1 MNSCNDGQFVDYLYT
16 MCKLIGTDC
25 SGYVLDRERLF
36 KMSKLHSI
44 GKLLLIALLL
54 FTLGTASAQ
63 DPQYGGTL
71 VFGAESM
78 GDSFDIGFWHG
89 FGGVHVIDSI
99 GEGLV
104 RADFET
110 GEALPGLAESWE
122 ISDDGLVYTFQIREG
137 MVFHDGEP
145 VTADAIVRSMTRP
158 INPDDPSYIEGMYM
172 YGNQGTGN
180 WESIEA
186 VDDQTIVLTLME
198 PNATQLLVFSR
209 PDGAI
214 ISPKAMDEYGTE
226 VGLNMSMAGP
236 FKVERFVPGQE
247 AVLVANEDYW
257 AGRPYVDQVVIRAFP
272 DEAAILA
279 ALEAGEI
286 DMTLYAPFTSVPRL
300 QNSEAIRVE
309 VGAPLV
315 DLFIGANVAQPPFD
329 NVLLRQAVN
338 YALDREV
345 LIEAG
350 LNGFAE
356 MPASLLGPLD
366 LGFDEGGREISVY
379 NPDRARELLA
389 EAGVEMP
396 LAIEVAYENNRF
408 WPQLAELI
416 AADLEAVGFDVT
428 LDRLDA
434 GSFWGKV
441 GDGQT
446 QLSINQRS
454 TFVPDPHD
462 KAILMARAG
471 AEGSQTQHQA
481 LEAADELDALI
492 TAGIST
498 VDPMER
504 VEIYTQFQA
513 IMLDQMPYIYIGYL
527 TPPIFVNKRV
537 QNVETFGTAGGR
549 INLRG
554 VWLAE

>member
-1 MNSCNDGQFVDYLYT
+1 
-16 MCKLIGTDC
+16 
-25 SGYVLDRERLF
+25 
-36 KMSKLHSI
+36 MSKSHCFSKLFVI
-44 GKLLLIALLL
+44 LLLLIAL
-54 FTLGTASAQ
+54 GTATAQ
-63 DPQYGGTL
+63 EPQYGGTL

-89 FGGVHVIDSI
+89 FGGVHVIDTI

-104 RADFET
+104 RADFEN
-110 GEALPGLAESWE
+110 GGALPGLAESWE
-122 ISDDGLVYTFQIREG
+122 ISDDGLTYTFHIRDG
-137 MVFHDGEP
+137 MTFHDGEP
-145 VTADAIVRSMTRP
+145 VTAGAIVRSMTRP
-158 INPDDPSYIEGMYM
+158 ISPDDPSYIDGMYM
-172 YGNQGTGN
+172 YGNQGTSN
-180 WESIEA
+180 WESIDA
-186 VDDQTIVLTLME
+186 VDDSTIVLQLMQ

-214 ISPKAMDEYGTE
+214 ISPKAMDEYGAE

-236 FKVERFVPGQE
+236 YKIERFVPGQE
-247 AVLVANEDYW
+247 AVLSANEDYW
-257 AGRPYVDQVVIRAFP
+257 AGRPYIDQIVIRAYP

-300 QNSEAIRVE
+300 QDSENIRVE

-315 DLFIGANVAQPPFD
+315 DLFVGANVAKEPFD
-329 NVLLRQAVN
+329 NLLLRQAVN
-338 YALDREV
+338 YALDRET

-366 LGFDEGGREISVY
+366 LGFDEAGREVSVY
-379 NPDRARELLA
+379 DPERAKELLA
-389 EAGVEMP
+389 ESGMDLPV
-396 LAIEVAYENNRF
+396 AIEVAYENNRF
-408 WPQLAELI
+408 WPQMAELI

-471 AEGSQTQHQA
+471 A
-481 LEAADELDALI
+481 
-492 TAGIST
+492 
-498 VDPMER
+498 
-504 VEIYTQFQA
+504 
-513 IMLDQMPYIYIGYL
+513 
-527 TPPIFVNKRV
+527 
-537 QNVETFGTAGGR
+537 
-549 INLRG
+549 
-554 VWLAE
+554 

>member
-1 MNSCNDGQFVDYLYT
+1 
-16 MCKLIGTDC
+16 
-25 SGYVLDRERLF
+25 
-36 KMSKLHSI
+36 MSKLHCFS
-44 GKLLLIALLL
+44 KLLCILLLL
-54 FTLGTASAQ
+54 FALGTASAQ

-89 FGGVHVIDSI
+89 FGGVHVIDTI

-104 RADFET
+104 RADFEN
-110 GEALPGLAESWE
+110 GGALPGLAESWE
-122 ISDDGLVYTFQIREG
+122 ISDDGLTYTFHIRDG
-137 MVFHDGEP
+137 MTFHDGEA
-145 VTADAIVRSMTRP
+145 VTAGAIVRSMTRP
-158 INPDDPSYIEGMYM
+158 ISPDDPSYIDGMYM
-172 YGNQGTGN
+172 YGNQGTSN
-180 WESIEA
+180 WESIDA
-186 VDDQTIVLTLME
+186 VDDSTIVLQLMQ

-236 FKVERFVPGQE
+236 YKIERFVPGQE
-247 AVLVANEDYW
+247 AVLAANEDYW
-257 AGRPYVDQVVIRAFP
+257 AGRPYIDQIVIRAYP

-300 QNSEAIRVE
+300 QDSENIRVE

-315 DLFIGANVAQPPFD
+315 DLFVGANVAKAPFD
-329 NVLLRQAVN
+329 NLALRQAVN
-338 YALDREV
+338 YALDRET

-366 LGFDEGGREISVY
+366 LGFDESGREVSVY
-379 NPDRARELLA
+379 DPERAKELLA
-389 EAGVEMP
+389 QSGMELPV
-396 LAIEVAYENNRF
+396 AIEVAYENNRF

-481 LEAADELDALI
+481 LEAADAIDALVS
-492 TAGIST
+492 AGIST
-498 VDPMER
+498 VDSMER
-504 VEIYTQFQA
+504 EAIYQEFQA
-513 IMLDQMPYIYIGYL
+513 LMLEHLPYMYIGYL

-549 INLRG
+549 INLRE
-554 VWLAE
+554 VWLSE

>member
-1 MNSCNDGQFVDYLYT
+1 MFRV
-16 MCKLIGTDC
+16 
-25 SGYVLDRERLF
+25 R
-36 KMSKLHSI
+36 
-44 GKLLLIALLL
+44 
-54 FTLGTASAQ
+54 TLGTILLVLLLLLSLGTAAAQ

-89 FGGVHVIDSI
+89 FGGVHVIDTI

-104 RADFET
+104 RADFEN
-110 GEALPGLAESWE
+110 GGALPGLAESWE
-122 ISDDGLVYTFQIREG
+122 ISDDGLVYTFHIREG
-137 MVFHDGEP
+137 MSFHDGEP
-145 VTADAIVRSMTRP
+145 VTAAAIVRSMKRP

-180 WESIEA
+180 WESLEA
-186 VDDQTIVLTLME
+186 VDDHTVVLTLMQ

-209 PDGAI
+209 PDGII
-214 ISPKAMDEYGTE
+214 ISPKALDEYGTE
-226 VGLNMSMAGP
+226 VGLNMSAAGP
-236 FKVERFVPGQE
+236 FKIERFVPGQE

-257 AGRPYVDQVVIRAFP
+257 AGRPYVDQIVIRAFP

-300 QNSEAIRVE
+300 QNSETIRVE

-315 DLFIGANVAQPPFD
+315 DLFVGANVAKEPFD
-329 NVLLRQAVN
+329 NLLLRQAVN
-338 YALDREV
+338 YALDRET

-366 LGFDEGGREISVY
+366 LGFDESGREISIY
-379 NPDRARELLA
+379 DPERAKALL
-389 EAGVEMP
+389 EESGLDMP

-416 AADLEAVGFDVT
+416 ASDLEAVGFDVT

-481 LEAADELDALI
+481 LEVVDEIDALVS
-492 TAGIST
+492 AGIST
-498 VDPMER
+498 VDAMER
-504 VEIYTQFQA
+504 EAIYQEFQA
-513 IMLDQMPYIYIGYL
+513 LMLEHLPYIYIGYL

-549 INLRG
+549 INLRE
-554 VWLAE
+554 VWLSE

>member
-1 MNSCNDGQFVDYLYT
+1 MMFRIRFAG
-16 MCKLIGTDC
+16 
-25 SGYVLDRERLF
+25 R
-36 KMSKLHSI
+36 
-44 GKLLLIALLL
+44 LLLAALLL
-54 FTLGTASAQ
+54 LSLGAASAQ

-104 RADFET
+104 QADFEN
-110 GEALPGLAESWE
+110 GGALPGLAESWE
-122 ISDDGLVYTFQIREG
+122 ISDDGLVYTFHIREG
-137 MVFHDGEP
+137 MTFHDGEP
-145 VTADAIVRSMTRP
+145 VTAADIVYSMTRP
-158 INPDDPSYIEGMYM
+158 TNPGNPSYIEGMYM
-172 YGNQGTGN
+172 YGNQGASN
-180 WESIEA
+180 WESIESL
-186 VDDQTIVLTLME
+186 DEHTLRLTLFQ

-214 ISPKAMDEYGTE
+214 ISPQAMMDYGTE

-236 FKVERFVPGQE
+236 FKIERFVPGQE

-257 AGRPYVDQVVIRAFP
+257 AGRPYVDRVVIRAFP

-300 QNSEAIRVE
+300 MNSEHIRVE

-315 DLFIGANVAQPPFD
+315 DLFAGANTAKPPFD

-338 YALDREV
+338 YALDRET

-356 MPASLLGPLD
+356 TPASLLGPLD
-366 LGFDEGGREISVY
+366 LGFDESGREISVY
-379 NPDRARELLA
+379 DPDKARELIA
-389 EAGVEMP
+389 ESGMETP
-396 LAIEVAYENNRF
+396 IAIELAYENNRF

-416 AADLEAVGFDVT
+416 EADLEAVGFDVT

-441 GDGQT
+441 GDGAT

-481 LEAADELDALI
+481 LESADAIDALVQ
-492 TAGIST
+492 AGIAT
-498 VDPMER
+498 VDAMER
-504 VEIYTQFQA
+504 EAIYQEFQA
-513 IMLDQMPYIYIGYL
+513 LMLEEMPYIYIGYL

-549 INLRG
+549 IDLSE
-554 VWLAE
+554 VWLSE

>member
-1 MNSCNDGQFVDYLYT
+1 
-16 MCKLIGTDC
+16 
-25 SGYVLDRERLF
+25 
-36 KMSKLHSI
+36 MSKSHCFSKLFVI
-44 GKLLLIALLL
+44 LLLLIAL
-54 FTLGTASAQ
+54 GTATAQ
-63 DPQYGGTL
+63 EPQYGGTL

-89 FGGVHVIDSI
+89 FGGVHVIDTI

-104 RADFET
+104 RADFEN
-110 GEALPGLAESWE
+110 GGALPGLAESWE
-122 ISDDGLVYTFQIREG
+122 ISDDGLTYTFHIRDG
-137 MVFHDGEP
+137 MTFHDGEP
-145 VTADAIVRSMTRP
+145 VTAGAIVRSMTRP
-158 INPDDPSYIEGMYM
+158 ISPDDPSYIDGMYM
-172 YGNQGTGN
+172 YGNQGTSN
-180 WESIEA
+180 WESIDA
-186 VDDQTIVLTLME
+186 VDDSTIVLQLMQ

-214 ISPKAMDEYGTE
+214 ISPKAMDEYGAE

-236 FKVERFVPGQE
+236 YKIERFVPGQE
-247 AVLVANEDYW
+247 AVLSANEDYW
-257 AGRPYVDQVVIRAFP
+257 AGRPYIDQIVIRAYP

-300 QNSEAIRVE
+300 QDSENIRVE

-315 DLFIGANVAQPPFD
+315 DLFVGANVAKEPFD
-329 NVLLRQAVN
+329 NLLLRQAAN
-338 YALDREV
+338 YALDRET

-366 LGFDEGGREISVY
+366 LGFDEAGREVSVY
-379 NPDRARELLA
+379 DPERAKELLA
-389 EAGVEMP
+389 ESGMDLPV
-396 LAIEVAYENNRF
+396 AIEVAYENNRF
-408 WPQLAELI
+408 WPQMAELI

-481 LEAADELDALI
+481 LEAADAIDALVM
-492 TAGIST
+492 AGVST
-498 VDPMER
+498 VDSMER
-504 VEIYTQFQA
+504 EAIYREFQTL
-513 IMLDQMPYIYIGYL
+513 MLEQLPYIYIGYL

-549 INLRG
+549 INLRE
-554 VWLAE
+554 VWISE

>member
-1 MNSCNDGQFVDYLYT
+1 MKMFRSRLVG
-16 MCKLIGTDC
+16 K
-25 SGYVLDRERLF
+25 VLLV
-36 KMSKLHSI
+36 
-44 GKLLLIALLL
+44 LLLLLS
-54 FTLGTASAQ
+54 LGTGTAQ

-104 RADFET
+104 RADFEN
-110 GEALPGLAESWE
+110 GGALPGLAESWE
-122 ISDDGLVYTFQIREG
+122 ISDDGLVYTFHIREG
-137 MVFHDGEP
+137 MSFHDGEP
-145 VTADAIVRSMTRP
+145 VTAGAIVRSMTRP
-158 INPDDPSYIEGMYM
+158 INPDDPSYIDGMYM
-172 YGNQGTGN
+172 YANQGTGN

-186 VDDQTIVLTLME
+186 VDDHTIVLTLIE
-198 PNATQLLVFSR
+198 PNATQLMVFSR
-209 PDGAI
+209 PDGVI
-214 ISPKAMDEYGTE
+214 ISPKALDEYGAE
-226 VGLNMSMAGP
+226 VGLNMAAAGP
-236 FKVERFVPGQE
+236 FKIERFVPGQE

-257 AGRPYVDQVVIRAFP
+257 AGRPYVDRVVIRAFP

-286 DMTLYAPFTSVPRL
+286 DVTLYAPFTAVPRL
-300 QNSEAIRVE
+300 QASDHVRVE

-315 DLFIGANVAQPPFD
+315 NLFAGANVAIAPLD
-329 NVLLRQAVN
+329 NLHVRLAIN
-338 YALDREV
+338 NALDREV

-356 MPASLLGPLD
+356 MPASLIGPLD
-366 LGFDEGGREISVY
+366 LGFDEAGRDVSVY
-379 NPDRARELLA
+379 DPESARAHLEASGLELPVSLELA
-389 EAGVEMP
+389 F
-396 LAIEVAYENNRF
+396 ENNRF

-416 AADLEAVGFDVT
+416 EADLEAVGFDVT
-428 LDRLDA
+428 LDRLDT

-441 GDGQT
+441 GDGAT

-454 TFVPDPHD
+454 TFVPDPHG

-481 LEAADELDALI
+481 LEAADEIDALI
-492 TAGIST
+492 TAGIT
-498 VDPMER
+498 TAVPEER
-504 VEIYTQFQA
+504 AAIYQEFQA
-513 IMLDQMPYIYIGYL
+513 LMLEQMPYIYIGYL
-527 TPPIFVNKRV
+527 TPPIFVNQRV
-537 QNVETFGTAGGR
+537 QNVETYGTAGGR

-554 VWLAE
+554 TWLSE

>member
-1 MNSCNDGQFVDYLYT
+1 MFRLHFAGKVLLV
-16 MCKLIGTDC
+16 LI
-25 SGYVLDRERLF
+25 
-36 KMSKLHSI
+36 
-44 GKLLLIALLL
+44 LLLS
-54 FTLGTASAQ
+54 LGTATAQ

-104 RADFET
+104 RADFEN
-110 GEALPGLAESWE
+110 GGALPGLAESWE
-122 ISDDGLVYTFQIREG
+122 ISDDGLVYTFHIREG
-137 MVFHDGEP
+137 MTFHDGEP
-145 VTADAIVRSMTRP
+145 VTAGAIVRSMTRP
-158 INPDDPSYIEGMYM
+158 INPDDPSYIDGMYM
-172 YGNQGTGN
+172 YGNQGTSN

-186 VDDQTIVLTLME
+186 VDDHTIVLTLAQ

-214 ISPKAMDEYGTE
+214 ISPKAMDEFGTE

-236 FKVERFVPGQE
+236 FKIERFVPGQE

-257 AGRPYVDQVVIRAFP
+257 AGRPYVDRVVIRAFP

-300 QNSEAIRVE
+300 QGSDSIRVE

-315 DLFIGANVAQPPFD
+315 DLFAGANVSAAPLD
-329 NVLLRQAVN
+329 NLHVRLAIN
-338 YALDREV
+338 NALDREV

-356 MPASLLGPLD
+356 MPASLIGPLD
-366 LGFDEGGREISVY
+366 LGFDEAGRDVSVY
-379 NPDRARELLA
+379 DPEGARAHL
-389 EAGVEMP
+389 EASGLDIPVP
-396 LAIEVAYENNRF
+396 LEVAFENNRF

-416 AADLEAVGFDVT
+416 EADLEAVGFDVT

-441 GDGQT
+441 GDGAT

-471 AEGSQTQHQA
+471 AEGSQTQHHA
-481 LEAADELDALI
+481 LEAADEIDGLI

-498 VDPMER
+498 VDTMER
-504 VEIYTQFQA
+504 EAIYKELQA
-513 IMLDQMPYIYIGYL
+513 LLLEQMPYIYIGYL
-527 TPPIFVNKRV
+527 TPPIFVNQRV

-549 INLRG
+549 IDLSR
-554 VWLAE
+554 VWLSE

>member
-1 MNSCNDGQFVDYLYT
+1 
-16 MCKLIGTDC
+16 
-25 SGYVLDRERLF
+25 
-36 KMSKLHSI
+36 MSKSHCFSKLFVI
-44 GKLLLIALLL
+44 LLLLIAL
-54 FTLGTASAQ
+54 GTATAQ
-63 DPQYGGTL
+63 EPQYGGTL

-89 FGGVHVIDSI
+89 FGGVHVIDTI

-104 RADFET
+104 RADFEN
-110 GEALPGLAESWE
+110 GGALPGLAESWE
-122 ISDDGLVYTFQIREG
+122 ISDDGLTYTFHIRDG
-137 MVFHDGEP
+137 MTFHDGEP
-145 VTADAIVRSMTRP
+145 VTAGAIVRSMTRP
-158 INPDDPSYIEGMYM
+158 ISPDDPSYIDGMYM
-172 YGNQGTGN
+172 YGNQGTSN
-180 WESIEA
+180 WESIDA
-186 VDDQTIVLTLME
+186 VDDSTIVLQLMQ

-214 ISPKAMDEYGTE
+214 ISPKAMDEYGAE

-236 FKVERFVPGQE
+236 YKIERFVPGQE
-247 AVLVANEDYW
+247 AVLSANEDYW
-257 AGRPYVDQVVIRAFP
+257 AGRPYIDQIVIRAYP

-300 QNSEAIRVE
+300 QDSENIRVE

-315 DLFIGANVAQPPFD
+315 DLFVGANVAKEPFD
-329 NVLLRQAVN
+329 NLLLRQAAN
-338 YALDREV
+338 YALDRET

-366 LGFDEGGREISVY
+366 LGFDEAGREVSVY
-379 NPDRARELLA
+379 DPERAKELLA
-389 EAGVEMP
+389 ESGMDLPV
-396 LAIEVAYENNRF
+396 AIEVAYENNRF
-408 WPQLAELI
+408 WPQMAELI

-481 LEAADELDALI
+481 LEAADAIDALV
-492 TAGIST
+492 TAGVST
-498 VDPMER
+498 VDSMER
-504 VEIYTQFQA
+504 EAIYREFQA
-513 IMLDQMPYIYIGYL
+513 LMLEQLPYIYIGYL
-527 TPPIFVNKRV
+527 TPPIFVSKRV

-549 INLRG
+549 INLRE
-554 VWLAE
+554 VWLSE

>member
-1 MNSCNDGQFVDYLYT
+1 MFKMKVLS
-16 MCKLIGTDC
+16 KLI
-25 SGYVLDRERLF
+25 
-36 KMSKLHSI
+36 
-44 GKLLLIALLL
+44 LIALLL
-54 FTLGTASAQ
+54 LSLGTATAQ

-104 RADFET
+104 RADFEN
-110 GEALPGLAESWE
+110 GGALPGLAESWE
-122 ISDDGLVYTFQIREG
+122 ISDDGLVYTFHIREG
-137 MVFHDGEP
+137 MSFHDGEP
-145 VTADAIVRSMTRP
+145 VTAGAIVRSMTRP

-172 YGNQGTGN
+172 YGNQGTSN

-186 VDDQTIVLTLME
+186 VDDHTIVLTLIK

-209 PDGAI
+209 PDGII
-214 ISPKAMDEYGTE
+214 ISPKALDEFGTE
-226 VGLNMSMAGP
+226 VGLNMAAAGP
-236 FKVERFVPGQE
+236 FKIERFVPGQE
-247 AVLVANEDYW
+247 AVLAANEDYW
-257 AGRPYVDQVVIRAFP
+257 AGRPYVDRVVIRAFP

-300 QNSEAIRVE
+300 QESDHIRVE

-315 DLFIGANVAQPPFD
+315 DLFAGANVSAPPLD
-329 NVLLRQAVN
+329 NLHVRLAVN
-338 YALDREV
+338 NALDREV

-366 LGFDEGGREISVY
+366 LGFDEAGRAVSVY
-379 NPDRARELLA
+379 DPESARAHL
-389 EAGVEMP
+389 EAAGLDMP
-396 LAIEVAYENNRF
+396 VPLEVAFENNRF

-416 AADLEAVGFDVT
+416 EADLEAVGFDVT

-441 GDGQT
+441 GDGAT

-481 LEAADELDALI
+481 LATADEIDALVA
-492 TAGIST
+492 AGIST
-498 VDPMER
+498 VDAMER
-504 VEIYTQFQA
+504 EAIYQEFQA
-513 IMLDQMPYIYIGYL
+513 LLLAEMPYIYIGYL
-527 TPPIFVNKRV
+527 TPPIFVNQRV

-549 INLRG
+549 IDLSR
-554 VWLAE
+554 VWLSE

>member
-1 MNSCNDGQFVDYLYT
+1 MMSNLG
-16 MCKLIGTDC
+16 
-25 SGYVLDRERLF
+25 RL
-36 KMSKLHSI
+36 SKFF
-44 GKLLLIALLL
+44 LIALLL
-54 FTLGTASAQ
+54 LALGGTAAQ
-63 DPQYGGTL
+63 EPQYGGTL

-89 FGGVHVIDSI
+89 FGGVHVIDTI

-104 RADFET
+104 RADFEN
-110 GEALPGLAESWE
+110 GGALPGLAEAWD
-122 ISDDGLVYTFQIREG
+122 ISADGLVYTFHIREG
-137 MVFHDGEP
+137 MQFHDGEP
-145 VTADAIVRSMTRP
+145 INAAAIVRSMTRP

-172 YGNQGTGN
+172 YGNQGTSN

-186 VDDQTIVLTLME
+186 TDEHTIVLTLKQ

-214 ISPKAMDEYGTE
+214 ISPKALDEYGTE

-236 FKVERFVPGQE
+236 YKIERFVPGQE
-247 AVLVANEDYW
+247 AVLAANEEYW
-257 AGRPYVDQVVIRAFP
+257 AGRPYIDQIVIRAFP
-272 DEAAILA
+272 DEAGILA

-300 QNSEAIRVE
+300 QNSEHIRVE

-315 DLFIGANVAQPPFD
+315 DLFVGANVAKAPFD
-329 NVLLRQAVN
+329 NLLLRQAVN
-338 YALDREV
+338 YALDRET

-366 LGFDEGGREISVY
+366 LGFDETGREISVY
-379 NPDRARELLA
+379 DPDRARELLA
-389 EAGVEMP
+389 EAGVETP
-396 LAIEVAYENNRF
+396 VAIEVAYENNRF
-408 WPQLAELI
+408 WPQMAELI

-462 KAILMARAG
+462 KAILMQLAG

-481 LEAADELDALI
+481 LEAAAELDALI
-492 TAGIST
+492 SAGIAT
-498 VDPMER
+498 VDTMER
-504 VEIYTQFQA
+504 TEIYQQLQA
-513 IMLDQMPYIYIGYL
+513 LLLEQMPYIYIGYL

-549 INLRG
+549 INLRE
-554 VWLAE
+554 VWLSQ

>member
-1 MNSCNDGQFVDYLYT
+1 MF
-16 MCKLIGTDC
+16 
-25 SGYVLDRERLF
+25 RLTTI
-36 KMSKLHSI
+36 SR
-44 GKLLLIALLL
+44 LLLALLL
-54 FTLGTASAQ
+54 LLSLGTAAAQ

-104 RADFET
+104 RADFEN
-110 GEALPGLAESWE
+110 GGALPGLAESWE
-122 ISDDGLVYTFQIREG
+122 ISDDGLVYTFHIREG
-137 MVFHDGEP
+137 MTFHDGEP
-145 VTADAIVRSMTRP
+145 VTAGAIVRSMTRP

-172 YGNQGTGN
+172 YGNQGTSN

-186 VDDQTIVLTLME
+186 VDDHTIVLTLMQ

-214 ISPKAMDEYGTE
+214 ISPKAMDEFGTE

-236 FKVERFVPGQE
+236 FKIERFVPGQE

-257 AGRPYVDQVVIRAFP
+257 AGRPYVDRVVIRAFP

-300 QNSEAIRVE
+300 QDSDSIRVE

-315 DLFIGANVAQPPFD
+315 NLFAGANVSAAPLD
-329 NVLLRQAVN
+329 NLHVRLAVN
-338 YALDREV
+338 NALDREV

-356 MPASLLGPLD
+356 MPASLIGPLD
-366 LGFDEGGREISVY
+366 LGFDEAGRAVSVY
-379 NPDRARELLA
+379 DPDSARAHL
-389 EAGVEMP
+389 EASGLDLPVP
-396 LAIEVAYENNRF
+396 LEVAFENNRF

-428 LDRLDA
+428 LDRLDT

-441 GDGQT
+441 GDGAT

-454 TFVPDPHD
+454 TFVPDPHG

-481 LEAADELDALI
+481 LEAVGEIDALI
-492 TAGIST
+492 TAGIT
-498 VDPMER
+498 TAVPEER
-504 VEIYTQFQA
+504 AAIYGEFQA
-513 IMLDQMPYIYIGYL
+513 LMLEEMPYIYIGYL
-527 TPPIFVNKRV
+527 TPPIFVNQRV
-537 QNVETFGTAGGR
+537 QDVETYGTAGGR

-554 VWLAE
+554 TWLSQ

>member
-1 MNSCNDGQFVDYLYT
+1 
-16 MCKLIGTDC
+16 
-25 SGYVLDRERLF
+25 
-36 KMSKLHSI
+36 MSKLHCFS
-44 GKLLLIALLL
+44 KLFGILLLL
-54 FTLGTASAQ
+54 FALGTASAQ

-89 FGGVHVIDSI
+89 FGGVHVIDTI

-104 RADFET
+104 RADFEN
-110 GEALPGLAESWE
+110 GGALPGLAESWE
-122 ISDDGLVYTFQIREG
+122 ISDDGLTYTFHIRDG
-137 MVFHDGEP
+137 MTFHDGEA
-145 VTADAIVRSMTRP
+145 VTAGAIVRSMTRP
-158 INPDDPSYIEGMYM
+158 ISPDDPSYIDGMYM
-172 YGNQGTGN
+172 YGNQGTSN
-180 WESIEA
+180 WESIDA
-186 VDDQTIVLTLME
+186 VDDSTIVLQLMQ

-236 FKVERFVPGQE
+236 YKIERFVPGQE
-247 AVLVANEDYW
+247 AVLAANEDYW
-257 AGRPYVDQVVIRAFP
+257 AGRPYIDQIVIRAYP

-300 QNSEAIRVE
+300 QDSENIRVE

-315 DLFIGANVAQPPFD
+315 DLFVGANVAKEPFD
-329 NVLLRQAVN
+329 NLALRQAVN
-338 YALDREV
+338 YALDRET

-366 LGFDEGGREISVY
+366 LGFDESGREVSVY
-379 NPDRARELLA
+379 DPERAKELLA
-389 EAGVEMP
+389 QSGMELPV
-396 LAIEVAYENNRF
+396 AIEVAYENNRF

-481 LEAADELDALI
+481 LEAADAIDALV

-498 VDPMER
+498 VDSMKREA
-504 VEIYTQFQA
+504 IYQEFQA
-513 IMLDQMPYIYIGYL
+513 LMLEQLPYIYIGYL

-549 INLRG
+549 INLRE
-554 VWLAE
+554 VWLSE

>member
-1 MNSCNDGQFVDYLYT
+1 MFTLRTFGSI
-16 MCKLIGTDC
+16 LI
-25 SGYVLDRERLF
+25 V
-36 KMSKLHSI
+36 
-44 GKLLLIALLL
+44 LLL
-54 FTLGTASAQ
+54 FLSLGTATAE

-89 FGGVHVIDSI
+89 FGGVHVIDTI

-104 RADFET
+104 RADFEN
-110 GEALPGLAESWE
+110 GGAVPGLAESWE
-122 ISDDGLVYTFQIREG
+122 ISDDGLVYTFHIREG
-137 MVFHDGEP
+137 MAFHDGEP
-145 VTADAIVRSMTRP
+145 VTAAAIVRSMKRP
-158 INPDDPSYIEGMYM
+158 ISPDDPSYIEGMYM
-172 YGNQGTGN
+172 YGNQGTSN
-180 WESIEA
+180 WESLEA
-186 VDDQTIVLTLME
+186 VDEHTVVLTLMQ

-209 PDGAI
+209 PDGII
-214 ISPKAMDEYGTE
+214 ISPKALDEYGTE
-226 VGLNMSMAGP
+226 VGLNMSAAGP
-236 FKVERFVPGQE
+236 YKIERFVPGQE

-257 AGRPYVDQVVIRAFP
+257 AGRPYVDRIVIRAFP

-279 ALEAGEI
+279 ALEAGEV
-286 DMTLYAPFTSVPRL
+286 DMTLYAPFASVPRL
-300 QNSEAIRVE
+300 QGSDHIRVE

-315 DLFIGANVAQPPFD
+315 DLFVGANVAKEPFD
-329 NVLLRQAVN
+329 NLLLRQAVN
-338 YALDREV
+338 YALDRES

-350 LNGFAE
+350 LNGFAQ

-366 LGFDEGGREISVY
+366 LGFDESGREVSVY
-379 NPDRARELLA
+379 DPDRARELIA
-389 EAGVEMP
+389 ESGVDMP

-408 WPQLAELI
+408 WPQLAELV

-441 GDGQT
+441 GDGQV
-446 QLSINQRS
+446 QLSLNQRS
-454 TFVPDPHD
+454 TFMPDPHD

-481 LEAADELDALI
+481 LDTVDEIDALV

-498 VDPMER
+498 VDSMER
-504 VEIYTQFQA
+504 EAIYKEFQA
-513 IMLDQMPYIYIGYL
+513 LMLEQLPYIYIGYL
-527 TPPIFVNKRV
+527 TPPIFVNARV

-549 INLRG
+549 INLRE
-554 VWLAE
+554 VWLSE

>member
-1 MNSCNDGQFVDYLYT
+1 
-16 MCKLIGTDC
+16 
-25 SGYVLDRERLF
+25 
-36 KMSKLHSI
+36 MSKLHCFS
-44 GKLLLIALLL
+44 KLFGILLLL
-54 FTLGTASAQ
+54 FALGTASAQ

-89 FGGVHVIDSI
+89 FGGVHVIDTI

-104 RADFET
+104 RADFEN
-110 GEALPGLAESWE
+110 GGALPGLAESWE
-122 ISDDGLVYTFQIREG
+122 ISDDGLTYTFHIRDG
-137 MVFHDGEP
+137 MTFHDGEA
-145 VTADAIVRSMTRP
+145 VTAGAIVRSMTRP
-158 INPDDPSYIEGMYM
+158 ISPDDPSYIDGMYM
-172 YGNQGTGN
+172 YGNQGTSN
-180 WESIEA
+180 WESIDA
-186 VDDQTIVLTLME
+186 VDDSTIVLQLMQ

-236 FKVERFVPGQE
+236 YKIERFVPGQE
-247 AVLVANEDYW
+247 AVLAANEDYW
-257 AGRPYVDQVVIRAFP
+257 AGRPYIDQIVIRAYP

-300 QNSEAIRVE
+300 QDSENIRVE

-315 DLFIGANVAQPPFD
+315 DLFVGANVAKDPFD
-329 NVLLRQAVN
+329 NLALRQAVN
-338 YALDREV
+338 YALDRET

-366 LGFDEGGREISVY
+366 LGFDESGREVSVY
-379 NPDRARELLA
+379 DPERAKELLA
-389 EAGVEMP
+389 QSGMELPV
-396 LAIEVAYENNRF
+396 AIEVAYENNRF

-481 LEAADELDALI
+481 LEAADAIDALV

-498 VDPMER
+498 VDSMKREA
-504 VEIYTQFQA
+504 IYQEFQA
-513 IMLDQMPYIYIGYL
+513 LMLEQLPYIYIGYL

-549 INLRG
+549 INLRE
-554 VWLAE
+554 VWLSE

>member
-1 MNSCNDGQFVDYLYT
+1 
-16 MCKLIGTDC
+16 
-25 SGYVLDRERLF
+25 
-36 KMSKLHSI
+36 MSKMRFFFKLLI
-44 GKLLLIALLL
+44 VLLLLIV
-54 FTLGTASAQ
+54 LGTASAQ

-89 FGGVHVIDSI
+89 FGGVHVIDTI

-104 RADFET
+104 RADFEN
-110 GEALPGLAESWE
+110 GGALPGLAESWE
-122 ISDDGLVYTFQIREG
+122 ISDDGLTYTFHIREG
-137 MVFHDGEP
+137 MSFHDGEP
-145 VTADAIVRSMTRP
+145 VTAGAIVRSMTRP
-158 INPDDPSYIEGMYM
+158 INPEDPSYIEGMYM
-172 YGNQGTGN
+172 YGNQGTSY
-180 WESIEA
+180 WDSIEA
-186 VDDQTIVLTLME
+186 TDDHTIVLQLLQ

-236 FKVERFVPGQE
+236 YKIERFTPGQE

-257 AGRPYVDQVVIRAFP
+257 AGRPYIDRIVIRAYP
-272 DEAAILA
+272 DEAGILA

-300 QNSEAIRVE
+300 QNSDNIRVE

-315 DLFIGANVAQPPFD
+315 DLFAGANVSIAPLD
-329 NVLLRQAVN
+329 NLLVRQAVN
-338 YALDREV
+338 YALDRET

-350 LNGFAE
+350 LNGFAQ

-366 LGFDEGGREISVY
+366 LGFDASGSEISRY
-379 NPDRARELLA
+379 DPERARALLEESGLDLPVA
-389 EAGVEMP
+389 
-396 LAIEVAYENNRF
+396 LEVAYENNRF
-408 WPQLAELI
+408 WPQMAELI

-481 LEAADELDALI
+481 LEAADAIDALI
-492 TAGIST
+492 TAGISM
-498 VDPMER
+498 VDTMER
-504 VEIYTQFQA
+504 EAIYQELQA
-513 IMLDQMPYIYIGYL
+513 LLLEQLPYIYIGYL
-527 TPPIFVNKRV
+527 TPPIFVNQRV

-549 INLRG
+549 INLRQ

>member
-1 MNSCNDGQFVDYLYT
+1 MLQLRSFSHF
-16 MCKLIGTDC
+16 LI
-25 SGYVLDRERLF
+25 
-36 KMSKLHSI
+36 
-44 GKLLLIALLL
+44 IALLTTL
-54 FTLGTASAQ
+54 LGTASAQ

-104 RADFET
+104 RADFQT

-122 ISDDGLVYTFQIREG
+122 ISDDGLVYTFNIREG

-145 VTADAIVRSMTRP
+145 INAEAIVRSMSRP

-172 YGNQGTGN
+172 YSNQGTSN

-186 VDDQTIVLTLME
+186 IDEYTVQLTLIE
-198 PNATQLLVFSR
+198 PNATQLLVMSR

-214 ISPKAMDEYGTE
+214 ISPKALDEYGTE
-226 VGLNMSMAGP
+226 VGLNMAMAGP
-236 FKVERFVPGQE
+236 FKLERFVPGQE

-257 AGRPYVDQVVIRAFP
+257 AGRPYLDEIVIRAYP

-279 ALEAGEI
+279 ALEANEI
-286 DMTLYAPFTSVPRL
+286 DMTLYAPFTSVSRL
-300 QNSEAIRVE
+300 QESDNIRVE

-315 DLFIGANVAQPPFD
+315 NLFVGASAIQPPLD
-329 NVLLRQAVN
+329 NALVRQAVN

-345 LIEAG
+345 LIEVG
-350 LNGFAE
+350 LEGFAE
-356 MPASLLGPLD
+356 LPASLIGPLD
-366 LGFDEGGREISVY
+366 LGFDEAGREVSVY
-379 NPDRARELLA
+379 DPDRAMELLA
-389 EAGVEMP
+389 EAGLEAP
-396 LAIEVAYENNRF
+396 IPIELAFENNRF

-428 LDRLDA
+428 LDRLDT

-441 GDGQT
+441 GDGAT

-454 TFVPDPHD
+454 TFVPDPHG
-462 KAILMARAG
+462 KAILMALAG
-471 AEGSQTQHQA
+471 ADGSQTQHQVLESAEEIDGLISDGILTADPAERAAIYEDLQA
-481 LEAADELDALI
+481 LLLDE
-492 TAGIST
+492 
-498 VDPMER
+498 
-504 VEIYTQFQA
+504 
-513 IMLDQMPYIYIGYL
+513 MPYIYIGYL
-527 TPPIFVNKRV
+527 TPPIFVSDSV
-537 QNVETFGTAGGR
+537 QNVETFATSAGR
-549 INLRG
+549 INLRE
-554 VWLAE
+554 VWLLQ

>member
-1 MNSCNDGQFVDYLYT
+1 MYRFRRAG
-16 MCKLIGTDC
+16 
-25 SGYVLDRERLF
+25 R
-36 KMSKLHSI
+36 
-44 GKLLLIALLL
+44 LLLVLLL
-54 FTLGTASAQ
+54 LLSLGVAAAQ

-89 FGGVHVIDSI
+89 FGGVHVIDTI

-104 RADFET
+104 RADFEN
-110 GEALPGLAESWE
+110 GGALPGLAESWE
-122 ISDDGLVYTFQIREG
+122 ISADGLVYTFHIREG
-137 MVFHDGEP
+137 MSFHDGEP
-145 VTADAIVRSMTRP
+145 VTAADIVYSMTRP
-158 INPDDPSYIEGMYM
+158 TDPDNPSYIEGMYM

-186 VDDQTIVLTLME
+186 VDDSTIVLTLGQ

-214 ISPKAMDEYGTE
+214 ISPKAMRDHGTE

-236 FKVERFVPGQE
+236 FTIERFVPGQE
-247 AVLVANEDYW
+247 AVLAANEDYW
-257 AGRPYVDQVVIRAFP
+257 AGRPYVDRVVIRAFP

-300 QNSEAIRVE
+300 MGSESIRVE

-315 DLFIGANVAQPPFD
+315 DLFVGANTAKAPFD
-329 NVLLRQAVN
+329 NVMLRQAVN
-338 YALDREV
+338 YALDRET

-350 LNGFAE
+350 LNGFAD

-366 LGFDEGGREISVY
+366 LGFDEAGREISVY
-379 NPDRARELLA
+379 DPDRARELIA
-389 EAGVEMP
+389 ESGVATP
-396 LAIEVAYENNRF
+396 IAIELAYENNRF

-416 AADLEAVGFDVT
+416 EADLEAVGFDVT

-441 GDGQT
+441 GDGAT
-446 QLSINQRS
+446 QLSLNQRS

-481 LEAADELDALI
+481 LATAEEIDGLVQ
-492 TAGIST
+492 AGISS
-498 VDPMER
+498 VDPAER
-504 VEIYTQFQA
+504 EAIYAELQA
-513 IMLDQMPYIYIGYL
+513 LLLEEMPYIYIGYL

-537 QNVETFGTAGGR
+537 RNVETYGTAGGR

-554 VWLAE
+554 VWLSE

>member
-1 MNSCNDGQFVDYLYT
+1 MFRMRFYISLFV
-16 MCKLIGTDC
+16 
-25 SGYVLDRERLF
+25 V
-36 KMSKLHSI
+36 
-44 GKLLLIALLL
+44 LLLSVV
-54 FTLGTASAQ
+54 LGTASAQ
-63 DPQYGGTL
+63 EPQYGGTL

-89 FGGVHVIDSI
+89 FGGVHVIDTI

-104 RADFET
+104 RADFEN
-110 GEALPGLAESWE
+110 GGALPGLAESWE
-122 ISDDGLVYTFQIREG
+122 ISDDGLTYTFHIREG
-137 MVFHDGEP
+137 MSFHDGEP

-158 INPDDPSYIEGMYM
+158 TNPEDPSYIEGMYM
-172 YGNQGTGN
+172 YGNQGTSN

-186 VDDQTIVLTLME
+186 SDDHTIVLQLMQ

-236 FKVERFVPGQE
+236 YKIERFTPGQE

-257 AGRPYVDQVVIRAFP
+257 AGRPYIDQIVIRAYP
-272 DEAAILA
+272 DEAGILA

-300 QNSEAIRVE
+300 QNSDSIRVE

-315 DLFIGANVAQPPFD
+315 DLFAGANVSMAPLD
-329 NVLLRQAVN
+329 NLLVRQAVN
-338 YALDREV
+338 YALDRET

-350 LNGFAE
+350 LNGFAQ

-366 LGFDEGGREISVY
+366 LGFDASGSEVSMYDPE
-379 NPDRARELLA
+379 RAAALLEESGLDLPVA
-389 EAGVEMP
+389 
-396 LAIEVAYENNRF
+396 LEVAYENNRF
-408 WPQLAELI
+408 WPQMAELI

-481 LEAADELDALI
+481 LEAADDIDALI
-492 TAGIST
+492 SAGIST
-498 VDPMER
+498 VDTMER
-504 VEIYTQFQA
+504 EAIYQELQA
-513 IMLDQMPYIYIGYL
+513 LLLEQLPYIYIGYL
-527 TPPIFVNKRV
+527 TPPIFVNQRV

-549 INLRG
+549 INLRE
-554 VWLAE
+554 VWLSE

>member
-1 MNSCNDGQFVDYLYT
+1 MLNLRRT
-16 MCKLIGTDC
+16 TAILL
-25 SGYVLDRERLF
+25 VL
-36 KMSKLHSI
+36 M
-44 GKLLLIALLL
+44 LLLSM
-54 FTLGTASAQ
+54 GTAAGQ
-63 DPQYGGTL
+63 DAQYGGTL

-104 RADFET
+104 RADFEN
-110 GEALPGLAESWE
+110 GGALPGLAESWE
-122 ISDDGLVYTFQIREG
+122 ISDDGLVYTFHIREG
-137 MVFHDGEP
+137 MTFHDGEP
-145 VTADAIVRSMTRP
+145 VTADAIVRSMKRP

-172 YGNQGTGN
+172 YGNQGTSN
-180 WESIEA
+180 WESLEA
-186 VDDQTIVLTLME
+186 VDDHTVVLTLMQ

-209 PDGAI
+209 PDGVI
-214 ISPKAMDEYGTE
+214 ISPKALDEYGTE
-226 VGLNMSMAGP
+226 VGLNMAAAGP
-236 FKVERFVPGQE
+236 FKIERFVPGQE

-257 AGRPYVDQVVIRAFP
+257 AGRPYVDQVVIRAYP

-286 DMTLYAPFTSVPRL
+286 DVTLYAPFTSVPRL
-300 QNSEAIRVE
+300 QNSDNIRVE

-315 DLFIGANVAQPPFD
+315 NLFAGANVAMAPLD
-329 NVLLRQAVN
+329 NVLIRRAIN
-338 YALDREV
+338 YALDRDV

-356 MPASLLGPLD
+356 MPASLIGPLD
-366 LGFDEGGREISVY
+366 LGFDESGREISVY
-379 NPDRARELLA
+379 DPDRARELIA
-389 EAGVEMP
+389 ESGLETPIP
-396 LAIEVAYENNRF
+396 LELAYENNRF

-428 LDRLDA
+428 LDRLDT

-454 TFVPDPHD
+454 TFVPDPHG

-481 LEAADELDALI
+481 LEVVDEIDALI

-498 VDPMER
+498 AVPEER
-504 VEIYTQFQA
+504 AALYQEFQA
-513 IMLDQMPYIYIGYL
+513 LMLEHLPYIYIGYL
-527 TPPIFVNKRV
+527 TPPIFVSSRV
-537 QNVETFGTAGGR
+537 QDVETFGTAGGR

-554 VWLAE
+554 TWLDG